1 MQKRTVYDIAVFFD
15 FLFKM
20 VVGLILFW
28 FVLVSFELIWGAMFS
43 VSCLFRL
50 EIKRRPDLLKA
61 TVFDGMVFFL
71 NEPPPYPAR
80 NTITQGGNQASYL
93 ELSFAV

>member
-28 FVLVSFELIWGAMFS
+28 FVLVSFELI
-43 VSCLFRL
+43 
-50 EIKRRPDLLKA
+50 
-61 TVFDGMVFFL
+61 
-71 NEPPPYPAR
+71 
-80 NTITQGGNQASYL
+80 
-93 ELSFAV
+93 